1 MAPYEKYVFQEE
13 NQLKNEKNCLEEGK
27 KKLQEG
33 DLPSAVLLFEAAV
46 QENPDNSE
54 AWVLLGTSQVSNS
67 ACFLAWLKRTQSLK
81 SHAPQGYSKNSILG
95 YYLVSSKI
103 IPKSNFLFLN

>member
-1 MAPYEKYVFQEE
+1 MAPYDKYVFQED
-13 NQLKNEKNCLEEGK
+13 NQLQNAENCLEEGK

-54 AWVLLGTSQVSNS
+54 AWVLLGTSQVS
-67 ACFLAWLKRTQSLK
+67 TYQ
-81 SHAPQGYSKNSILG
+81 
-95 YYLVSSKI
+95 
-103 IPKSNFLFLN
+103 